1 MNTEIKY
8 AGFWIRFVA
17 NLIDSIWLYGI
28 IYALLWVLIGSDIF
42 NPDAKYTLTQ
52 FSFEYVIPFVV
63 VMAFWIYTGATP
75 GKMLFNL
82 KIVDA
87 ETKGPVTPLRLVLRY
102 LGYFISILPL
112 GLGFLWIVWDKNK
125 QSWHDKIAKTVI
137 IQGS

>member
-8 AGFWIRFVA
+8 AGFWIRFLA
-17 NLIDSIWLYGI
+17 NLVDSIWLYGI
-28 IYALLWVLIGSDIF
+28 IYALLWVLIGSDVF
-42 NPDAKYTLTQ
+42 NPEAKYTLIQ

-87 ETKGPVTPLRLVLRY
+87 ETKEPVTPLRLVLRY